1 MRVHQLAKEYD
12 KKSSDFLTEIQG
24 YGINVFSHL
33 SGLSDDEVATI
44 RQKIGTK
51 DVAIKLETEVTK
63 RQVGGDREFE
73 TYSDEDRLEEEPKK
87 DNWTLG
93 SEDSVVELPK
103 VSISTEEIQETLA
116 TNIKAAGE
124 AREEYAKTSKA
135 ISEDPEKWAVLSTE
149 NIDDGESDTDLSF
162 GQKAFAKAKAEEK
175 IITEDIINAPEV
187 EVEKSTGIFG
197 WLKGLF
203 S

>member
-44 RQKIGTK
+44 RQKIETK
-51 DVAIKLETEVTK
+51 EVAIKLENEVLERQTE
-63 RQVGGDREFE
+63 
-73 TYSDEDRLEEEPKK
+73 KK
-87 DNWTLG
+87 DDWTLG
-93 SEDSVVELPK
+93 SGDVVVEGDK
-103 VSISTEEIQETLA
+103 IGIDTEKIQEALA
-116 TNIKAAGE
+116 TNIEAAGK

-135 ISEDPEKWAVLSTE
+135 ISEDPENWATLSA
-149 NIDDGESDTDLSF
+149 DDGESDTELSF
-162 GQKAFAKAKAEEK
+162 GQKAFAKAEETTK
-175 IITEDIINAPEV
+175 EGATEIQEV
-187 EVEKSTGIFG
+187 EVERSTGFFG

>member
-44 RQKIGTK
+44 RQKIETK

-73 TYSDEDRLEEEPKK
+73 TYTDEDRLEEEPKK

-93 SEDSVVELPK
+93 SEDSVVDPPK
-103 VSISTEEIQETLA
+103 VGVSSEEVQESLA

-135 ISEDPEKWAVLSTE
+135 ISEDPENWATLSV
-149 NIDDGESDTDLSF
+149 DDGESDTDLSF

-175 IITEDIINAPEV
+175 ITTKDIIDAPEV
-187 EVEKSTGIFG
+187 EVERSSGFFG

>member
-44 RQKIGTK
+44 RQKIETK
-51 DVAIKLETEVTK
+51 EVAIKLETEVTK
-63 RQVGGDREFE
+63 RQVGV
-73 TYSDEDRLEEEPKK
+73 SSEE
-87 DNWTLG
+87 
-93 SEDSVVELPK
+93 V
-103 VSISTEEIQETLA
+103 QEALA
-116 TNIKAAGE
+116 TNVKAAGE

-135 ISEDPEKWAVLSTE
+135 ISEDPENWATLSV
-149 NIDDGESDTDLSF
+149 DDGESDTDLSF
-162 GQKAFAKAKAEEK
+162 GQKAFAKAEETTK
-175 IITEDIINAPEV
+175 EGATEIQEV
-187 EVEKSTGIFG
+187 EVERSSGFFG

>member
-24 YGINVFSHL
+24 YGIDASSHL

-63 RQVGGDREFE
+63 RQVGGDREFQ

-93 SEDSVVELPK
+93 SEDSVVEPPK
-103 VSISTEEIQETLA
+103 VGIPTEEIQEALA
-116 TNIKAAGE
+116 TNVKAAGE

-135 ISEDPEKWAVLSTE
+135 IAEDPENWHVLDPKTE
-149 NIDDGESDTDLSF
+149 DTDLSF
-162 GQKAFAKAKAEEK
+162 GQRAFAKAKAEE
-175 IITEDIINAPEV
+175 TEKEGATTEIQQV
-187 EVEKSTGIFG
+187 EVERSSGFFG